1 MCNFCLQE
9 HYNLV
14 ADDPLLGPA
23 LLSVKNELMAGQ
35 EHTRLVLRL
44 KSGTQ
49 HELLP
54 NSCIQQAP
62 SPAKLAKVRNTK
74 LYLALSIGVCLTEVK
89 IIVLEEN
96 SDNSLRFYMNA

>member
-1 MCNFCLQE
+1 
-9 HYNLV
+9 V

-54 NSCIQQAP
+54 NSCIQQLP
-62 SPAKLAKVRNTK
+62 SPAKLAKVRRASNTK
-74 LYLALSIGVCLTEVK
+74 TFEWLFNKKRVA
-89 IIVLEEN
+89 
-96 SDNSLRFYMNA
+96 F